1 MLACKLIFAW
11 IIAVQSACKQMQADE
26 SHNTRMHEWMNLL
39 LLEGIGPL
47 QLQPMLEVAETH
59 VFLVPLTCQST
70 GELR

>member
-1 MLACKLIFAW
+1 
-11 IIAVQSACKQMQADE
+11 MQADE